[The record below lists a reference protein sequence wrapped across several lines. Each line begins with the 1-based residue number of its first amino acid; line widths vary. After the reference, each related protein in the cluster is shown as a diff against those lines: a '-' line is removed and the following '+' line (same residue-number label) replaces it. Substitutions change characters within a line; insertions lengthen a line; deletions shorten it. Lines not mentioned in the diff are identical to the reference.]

1 MQCRMVK
8 HWLDQHDLNYTVKNI
23 DDDLGVRDELKSK
36 GYQTVPITM
45 TDELTIHGF
54 APNKLEELI

>member
-8 HWLDQHDLNYTVKNI
+8 HWLDQHGLKYIAKNI

-36 GYQTVPITM
+36 GYQSVPITM

-54 APNKLEELI
+54 APNKLQNLI